1 MALNVRQQRF
11 ADAYL
16 ANGGNATEAAI
27 AAGYSA
33 RTAKQQGSRLLTN
46 ADLGAY
52 IQERRAEE
60 SQLARMERDELLGHL
75 EALIRADLR
84 DVAEWDADALTLVA
98 SDELDDDAAA
108 SIQSLSVVVETY
120 EGETGLRQTRR
131 IKIRQHDK
139 LRAAMTYAKA
149 RGWLTE
155 KVEHSGTVG
164 LTLSQLVQLAGDE
177 PAAEE

>member
-33 RTAKQQGSRLLTN
+33 KTAKQQGSRLLTN
-46 ADLGAY
+46 ADLAAY
-52 IQERRAEE
+52 IQERRDEE
-60 SQLARMERDELLGHL
+60 TELARMDRDEFLAHL
-75 EALIRADLR
+75 EELIRADLR
-84 DVAEWDADALTLVA
+84 DVAEWDRDSVDLIA
-98 SDELDDDAAA
+98 SEELGDEAAR

-120 EGETGLRQTRR
+120 EGETGSRQTRR
-131 IKIRQHDK
+131 IKVRQHDK
-139 LRAAMTYAKA
+139 LRAAMLYAKA
-149 RGWLTE
+149 RGWLTD

-164 LTLSQLVQLAGDE
+164 LTLSQLVQLAGE
-177 PAAEE
+177 PAPEE